1 VRVQALREGKL
12 VYMAVPKLA
21 DPLPFFR
28 LDPAELGEDA
38 ERLAAHRDLRRA
50 EARAAERLLRAGPG
64 RAVPARLPAA
74 DLGGDEARI
83 RLDGDEL
90 NRWKGVDLDQL
101 DYYVVPLIT
110 RRIGSVVAN
119 DHNVSYL
126 ELARGPPARASLPRS
141 SHVASIMSCQ

>member
-1 VRVQALREGKL
+1 MT
-12 VYMAVPKLA
+12 YAVL
-21 DPLPFFR
+21 
-28 LDPAELGEDA
+28 
-38 ERLAAHRDLRRA
+38 RLARPSDCC
-50 EARAAERLLRAGPG
+50 EPG

-101 DYYVVPLIT
+101 DHYVVPLIT